1 MCEAVCHIISA
12 QNIDVP
18 QGCRMILRRSEV
30 FKYFN
35 LLWSEGR
42 NNCHKRWSECL
53 ITKRWRNA
61 VCSKILED
69 RTKGILGG
77 KWSVAEQIV
86 YCLYDILTDNLK
98 WHVNFIL
105 LIIWCFDL
113 YIYLSCVNWSL
124 LRALPAKLQMFCGA
138 SVSDKVFIR
147 ALITSC
153 YREPLGQYS
162 RTNGWRDLIIEMN
175 G

>member
-1 MCEAVCHIISA
+1 MCEAACHIISA
-12 QNIDVP
+12 QNVDVP

-35 LLWSEGR
+35 LLWLEGR
-42 NNCHKRWSECL
+42 NNRHKRWSGCL
-53 ITKRWRNA
+53 ITKWWRNA

-69 RTKGILGG
+69 RKKGKLGG
-77 KWSVAEQIV
+77 MKRGRADRV
-86 YCLYDILTDNLK
+86 YCWYDILTDHLK
-98 WHVNFIL
+98 WHVHFIL
-105 LIIWCFDL
+105 LIIWCFDSC
-113 YIYLSCVNWSL
+113 IYLACVNWSL
-124 LRALPAKLQMFCGA
+124 LRTLSAKLQMFCGA

-153 YREPLGQYS
+153 HSEPLGQYS
-162 RTNGWRDLIIEMN
+162 GTNGWRDLIIKMN